1 MWPTRKITKQ
11 LTNGKVS
18 FWNDVF
24 VAPGVV
30 VSQMGPLQL
39 SDHVVHDRQTG
50 EQMMHWDMLN
60 KATKFEFSLFLYH
73 VIAKLQRA
81 HSSEVCKHL
90 EYTLWRLHY
99 MAGRHYVAK

>member
-1 MWPTRKITKQ
+1 M
-11 LTNGKVS
+11 
-18 FWNDVF
+18 F
-24 VAPGVV
+24 VAPAVV

-60 KATKFEFSLFLYH
+60 KATKFEFPSFLYH

-81 HSSEVCKHL
+81 HSPEVCMRL
-90 EYTLWRLHY
+90 QDTL
-99 MAGRHYVAK
+99 